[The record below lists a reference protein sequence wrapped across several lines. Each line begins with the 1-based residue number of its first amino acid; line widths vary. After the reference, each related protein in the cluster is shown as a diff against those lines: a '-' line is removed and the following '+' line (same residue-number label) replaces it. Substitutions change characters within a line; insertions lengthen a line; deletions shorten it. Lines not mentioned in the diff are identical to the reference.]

1 MDDQRRLRNALGEF
15 ATGVV
20 VVTARDTAGEPV
32 GMTMNSFS
40 AVSLDPPL
48 VLFSIGRSAH
58 SLPAFRDSTHV
69 AINVLAA
76 DQEKL
81 SNQFA
86 RPLTDKWA
94 GVATTPGLGGAPLLN
109 GALAQFECTQHALLD
124 GGDHIIFVM
133 RVERFSVRP
142 GGADPLLFLRGRYRR
157 VRNDWQME
165 AEWPLAIHY

>member
-1 MDDQRRLRNALGEF
+1 MDEQRRLRNALGEF

-20 VVTARDTAGEPV
+20 IVTAKDAAGQFV

-48 VLFSIGRSAH
+48 ILFSIGRSAH
-58 SLPAFRDSTHV
+58 SLAVFRESANAV
-69 AINVLAA
+69 VNVLAS
-76 DQEKL
+76 DQEAL

-94 GVATTPGLGGAPLLN
+94 GVDFTPGLGGVPLLK
-109 GALAQFECTQHALLD
+109 GALAHFECEPHAEFD

-133 RVERFSVRP
+133 LVLRHATRP
-142 GGADPLLFLRGRYRR
+142 GAPDPLVFLRGRYRR
-157 VRNDWQME
+157 VRNDWQMD

>member
-20 VVTARDTAGEPV
+20 VVTAKTAAGELA

-48 VLFSIGRSAH
+48 VLFSIGRQAH
-58 SLPAFRDSTHV
+58 SLEAFRSSGHL
-69 AINVLAA
+69 AINVLAS
-76 DQEKL
+76 DQEAL

-94 GVATTPGLGGAPLLN
+94 GVDCAPGLGGVPLLK
-109 GALAQFECTQHALLD
+109 GALAHFECVPHAEFD
-124 GGDHIIFVM
+124 GGDHIIFVV
-133 RVERFSVRP
+133 RVSRFSVRP
-142 GGADPLLFLRGRYRR
+142 GAHDPLLFLRGRYRR